1 LEPKARERNFF
12 PESRRDEMGDDAR
25 LGSVTAPV
33 TDDTFT
39 FAGAC
44 EMRSNNWLIHVES
57 PALFASPETRQA
69 VDDSRPWDMACW
81 GSPKLD
87 AMSPIL
93 RESKVLKSELKME
106 LGISK

>member
-1 LEPKARERNFF
+1 MA
-12 PESRRDEMGDDAR
+12 DDAR

-33 TDDTFT
+33 TSDTFT

-44 EMRSNNWLIHVES
+44 ETRSNNWLIHVES
-57 PALFASPETRQA
+57 PALFASPARRQA
-69 VDDSRPWDMACW
+69 VDDSRPWDTACL
-81 GSPKLD
+81 GSPKRD

-106 LGISK
+106 LGIITDLSFPCGHYPRGRILV